1 MLITISRA
9 ITCKT
14 SLLPTMPSTIT
25 KRSDYEHIR
34 LCEEKQP
41 FTDVPQK
48 GCSYKFRRKTPVL
61 ESLNKVADHQ
71 HETLLKR
78 DLSTKVILLILQNFY
93 EKLFHRSSSDD
104 CSCMMQNY
112 QRSENLSH
120 VAIVL
125 LIPYCNEKACYLL
138 NLKSL
143 TVNS

>member
-1 MLITISRA
+1 MLITINRA

-71 HETLLKR
+71 LETLLKKR
-78 DLSTKVILLILQNFY
+78 LKHESYLVNFAKFLRKTFSQITFGRLLLYDAELSKIRKLKPCCNRIIDSLL
-93 EKLFHRSSSDD
+93 
-104 CSCMMQNY
+104 
-112 QRSENLSH
+112 
-120 VAIVL
+120 
-125 LIPYCNEKACYLL
+125 
-138 NLKSL
+138 
-143 TVNS
+143 